1 MAHAAKSQSRRR
13 GLFAALGRAVEAH
26 LEFERLSNMSDESL
40 AALNLTRDQIP
51 QHIVSRL

>member
-1 MAHAAKSQSRRR
+1 MAHANKAKSGRRSF
-13 GLFAALGRAVEAH
+13 FATLGRAVDAH

-51 QHIVSRL
+51 QHIIARL

>member
-1 MAHAAKSQSRRR
+1 MAHAANTHPRRR
-13 GLFAALGRAVEAH
+13 GFFAAVGRAVEAH

-51 QHIVSRL
+51 QHIVARL